1 MDLGHLLEIPVGLHN
16 LQYWL
21 VRLGGMDNNEKK
33 EVIWRRIEK
42 GGSTSLTASNMPA
55 CVNSS
60 AAVSKNSIKPF
71 SVKFFPLQI
80 PCKMISVVFIE

>member
-1 MDLGHLLEIPVGLHN
+1 MEEERERGV
-16 LQYWL
+16 
-21 VRLGGMDNNEKK
+21 
-33 EVIWRRIEK
+33 
-42 GGSTSLTASNMPA
+42 TSLTASNIPA

-80 PCKMISVVFIE
+80 PCEMISVVFIE